1 MCPQQV
7 RELEKAVK
15 HFMSQEAQ
23 SSSSHTCKHGVG
35 LKRPLG
41 VGSHVVVGSIGRPT
55 SRHREGS
62 ASRRTDPS
70 SPSGYACGAHSTP
83 ADCSLSCLQAERDSE
98 KVKELQDLLAAETKK
113 TAELQKQLDDS
124 ARETQQR
131 NDMFARLQ
139 NESQHD
145 LKEER
150 SNWEQLQKGYE
161 AKLQEL
167 GSQNSRLI
175 EEGASSP
182 QHLLP

>member
-1 MCPQQV
+1 MLSWALLADRQ
-7 RELEKAVK
+7 A
-15 HFMSQEAQ
+15 
-23 SSSSHTCKHGVG
+23 G
-35 LKRPLG
+35 
-41 VGSHVVVGSIGRPT
+41 IGRGQRAGAPT
-55 SRHREGS
+55 LQ
-62 ASRRTDPS
+62 AL
-70 SPSGYACGAHSTP
+70 P
-83 ADCSLSCLQAERDSE
+83 ASLSCLQAERDSE
-98 KVKELQDLLAAETKK
+98 KVKELEDLLAAETKK